1 MITGRI
7 VTTEG
12 DDTVYDYCGCLYPEG
27 VTGAD
32 SMFFFNRDA
41 IEQVY
46 FIGFQDAQEI
56 QFKTEFLD
64 KLGKV
69 EVVNGELTEVEP
81 GEPIEGEEDEDGSDG
96 NNDNE

>member
-1 MITGRI
+1 MYKNMYPIGTIIRVIGAERFMMITGRI
-7 VTTEG
+7 VTAEG

-27 VTGAD
+27 ITGAD

-41 IEQVY
+41 IDQVY

-56 QFKTEFLD
+56 QFKTEFLN

-69 EVVNGELTEVEP
+69 EVVNGEL
-81 GEPIEGEEDEDGSDG
+81 
-96 NNDNE
+96 